1 MEEAVGML
9 SQKDHGEERDLGDGT
24 ASGKRVKEE
33 CVL

>member
-1 MEEAVGML
+1 MEEAVGTF

-24 ASGKRVKEE
+24 ANGKCVKEE